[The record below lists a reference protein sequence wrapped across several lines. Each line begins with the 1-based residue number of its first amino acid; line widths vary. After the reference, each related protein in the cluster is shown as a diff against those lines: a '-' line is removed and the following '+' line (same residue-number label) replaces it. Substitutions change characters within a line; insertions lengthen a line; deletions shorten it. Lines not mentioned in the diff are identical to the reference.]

1 MLRRRL
7 TLAACFWLF
16 ACGGPLEYKVAS
28 NPSAPGADAHIVA
41 DVRESEQQTQ
51 LNVEI
56 VNLPPPD
63 RVDQAATQYVAW
75 YRKDSGQVWS
85 RIAVLAYEADTRE
98 ASLATAVPATNFELE
113 ITAEAGPDVGSPSP
127 TVVFSQL
134 VAKND

>member
-1 MLRRRL
+1 MLRSRFI
-7 TLAACFWLF
+7 LATCFWLF

-41 DVRESEQQTQ
+41 DVREGEQQTQ

-56 VNLPPPD
+56 VNLPPPE

-98 ASLATAVPATNFELE
+98 ASLVSAVPATNFELE

>member
-7 TLAACFWLF
+7 ALAACFSFF

-41 DVRESEQQTQ
+41 DVREDQQQTQ

-56 VNLPPPD
+56 VNLPPPE

-85 RIAVLAYEADTRE
+85 RIAVLSYEADTRE
-98 ASLATAVPATNFELE
+98 ASLVSAVPETEFELE
-113 ITAEAGPDVGSPSP
+113 ITAEPGADVGSPSP

>member
-1 MLRRRL
+1 MKRTQLA
-7 TLAACFWLF
+7 LAACFWLL

-28 NPSAPGADAHIVA
+28 GPSAPGADAHIIA
-41 DVRESEQQTQ
+41 DVRENEQQTQ

-56 VNLPPPD
+56 VNLPPPE

-75 YRKDSGQVWS
+75 YRKDSSQVWS
-85 RIAVLAYEADTRE
+85 RIAVLAYEAETRE
-98 ASLATAVPATNFELE
+98 AKLASAVPATNFELE

-134 VAKND
+134 VARAD

>member
-1 MLRRRL
+1 MLRSRFI
-7 TLAACFWLF
+7 LAACFWLF

-41 DVRESEQQTQ
+41 DVREGEQQTQ

-98 ASLATAVPATNFELE
+98 ASLVSAVPATNFELE

>member
-1 MLRRRL
+1 MLRRRF
-7 TLAACFWLF
+7 TLAACVWLF

-41 DVRESEQQTQ
+41 DVRENEQQTQ

-63 RVDQAATQYVAW
+63 RVDQTATQYVAW
-75 YRKDSGQVWS
+75 YRKDSGEVWS

-98 ASLATAVPATNFELE
+98 ATLATAVPATNFELE
-113 ITAEAGPDVGSPSP
+113 ITAEPGPDVGSPSP